1 MPSLVN
7 LAPTFIIYHGHLYFI
22 HCEKNYVTLV
32 ITAWSHRLLIDQE
45 NTDSRA
51 SDPTTNCYPLAGMNY
66 CLPDSKKRNS
76 NVHCGSSKIIRRLW
90 TQATVQ
96 ESRSTCFRTRIQ
108 GTRLTID
115 RTGIYVGICNTY
127 SASFNDRCINFL
139 HILCPKV
146 PCKRQ
151 TRKKCGVE
159 SLFPLCKFMKW
170 FVW

>member
-1 MPSLVN
+1 
-7 LAPTFIIYHGHLYFI
+7 
-22 HCEKNYVTLV
+22 V
-32 ITAWSHRLLIDQE
+32 ITAWSHRVLIDQE
-45 NTDSRA
+45 NTDSRE
-51 SDPTTNCYPLAGMNY
+51 SDHKLLSPGRYELLLAWQQ
-66 CLPDSKKRNS
+66 LQKRNPK
-76 NVHCGSSKIIRRLW
+76 VHCGSSKIIRRLW
-90 TQATVQ
+90 TLATVQ
-96 ESRSTCFRTRIQ
+96 EARSTCFRTRIQ

-115 RTGIYVGICNTY
+115 RTGIYVGICNIY

-139 HILCPKV
+139 QIFCPKV